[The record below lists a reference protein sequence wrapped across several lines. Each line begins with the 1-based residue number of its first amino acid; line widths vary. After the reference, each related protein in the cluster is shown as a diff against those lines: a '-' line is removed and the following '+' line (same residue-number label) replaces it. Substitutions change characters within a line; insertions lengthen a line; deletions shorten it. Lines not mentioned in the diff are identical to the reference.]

1 MKKSLMVLA
10 PFFFITAIFFFQK
23 AYSLFESSRV
33 NTSSISVAKWQVKIN
48 NDNISGS
55 SSTFTINNI
64 NWTESENVKSGKV
77 APEMDG
83 YFDIE
88 IDPNN
93 TETSVRYDITFDFT
107 NLDSSQFVINEI
119 KEIDEK
125 EIVRTG
131 EFTYSNIFTLD
142 EINNNETNTIRVY
155 LSWINDELNNEK
167 DSNLGKVA
175 NNTIKIPVVVEITQH
190 FDGETL
196 TEYTGE

>member
-1 MKKSLMVLA
+1 MKKGLMVLA

-23 AYSLFESSRV
+23 AYSLFESNRV
-33 NTSSISVAKWQVKIN
+33 NTSSISIAKWQVKIN
-48 NDNISGS
+48 DDNISGS
-55 SSTFTINNI
+55 SSTFTIDNI
-64 NWTESENVKSGKV
+64 NWIESENVKSGKV

-88 IDPNN
+88 IDPNK
-93 TETSVRYDITFDFT
+93 TETSVRYDVTFDFS
-107 NLDSSQFVINEI
+107 NLDSSQFLITEI

-142 EINNNETNTIRVY
+142 DINNNETNTLRVY
-155 LSWINDELNNEK
+155 LSWVNDELNNEK

-175 NNTIKIPVVVEITQH
+175 NNTIKIPVVVEISQH
-190 FDGETL
+190 LDGETL

>member
-1 MKKSLMVLA
+1 MKKGLMVLA

-23 AYSLFESSRV
+23 AYSLFESNRV
-33 NTSSISVAKWQVKIN
+33 NTSSISIAKWQVKIN
-48 NDNISGS
+48 DDNISGS
-55 SSTFTINNI
+55 SSTFTIDNI
-64 NWTESENVKSGKV
+64 NWIESENVKSGKV

-88 IDPNN
+88 IDPNK
-93 TETSVRYDITFDFT
+93 TETSVRYDVTFDFS
-107 NLDSSQFVINEI
+107 NLDSSQFIINEI

-142 EINNNETNTIRVY
+142 DINNNETNTLRVY
-155 LSWINDELNNEK
+155 LSWVNDELNNEK

-175 NNTIKIPVVVEITQH
+175 NNTIKIPVVVEISQH
-190 FDGETL
+190 LDGETL

>member
-23 AYSLFESSRV
+23 AYSLFESNRV

-64 NWTESENVKSGKV
+64 NWIESENVKSGKV

>member
-107 NLDSSQFVINEI
+107 NLDSSQFVIN
-119 KEIDEK
+119 
-125 EIVRTG
+125 
-131 EFTYSNIFTLD
+131 
-142 EINNNETNTIRVY
+142 
-155 LSWINDELNNEK
+155 
-167 DSNLGKVA
+167 
-175 NNTIKIPVVVEITQH
+175 
-190 FDGETL
+190 
-196 TEYTGE
+196 